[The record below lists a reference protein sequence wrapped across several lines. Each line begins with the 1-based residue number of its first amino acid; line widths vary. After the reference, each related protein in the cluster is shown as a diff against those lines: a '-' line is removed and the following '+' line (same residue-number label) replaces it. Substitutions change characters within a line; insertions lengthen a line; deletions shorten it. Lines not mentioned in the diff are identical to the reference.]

1 MKTIILSVFLLLPL
15 NSQTFIDK
23 QVTCISQAIYYEAG
37 NQNTLGKEAVA
48 FVIFN
53 RAQKYNMTPC
63 EVINQR
69 INGRKQFT
77 FISSRIKYWNQYIT
91 SFKLAQNMYWNFYDC
106 DDPTHGALFFHA
118 VYIHP
123 HWHCKKIIRIQD
135 HIFYK

>member
-63 EVINQR
+63 EVIHKP
-69 INGRKQFT
+69 KQFT
-77 FISSRIKYWNQYIT
+77 FRIKKIKYWNQYIE
-91 SFKLAQNMYWNFYDC
+91 SFKVAQDLYWNLDTYT
-106 DDPTHGALFFHA
+106 DPTKGAFYFHA
-118 VYIHP
+118 VYVHP
-123 HWHCKKIIRIQD
+123 RWEYKKTVRIQD
-135 HIFYK
+135 HIFFR

>member
-23 QVTCISQAIYYEAG
+23 QVACISQAIYYEAG

-63 EVINQR
+63 EVIHQR

-77 FISSRIKYWNQYIT
+77 FISNRIKYWNQYIT
-91 SFKLAQNMYWNFYDC
+91 SFKLAQNMYWNFYDY

-123 HWHCKKIIRIQD
+123 HWYCKKIIRIQD